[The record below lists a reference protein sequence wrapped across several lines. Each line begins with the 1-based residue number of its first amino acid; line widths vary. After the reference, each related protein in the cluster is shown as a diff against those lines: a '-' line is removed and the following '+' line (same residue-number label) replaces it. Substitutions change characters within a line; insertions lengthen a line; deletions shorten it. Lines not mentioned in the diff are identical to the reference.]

1 MDLSNF
7 VKNVYLLIKELGLLN
22 ETSNI
27 YQQVNDTLQDV
38 LQQQNDTLF
47 DKCYNDEEINC
58 LPCLYWLPN

>member
-38 LQQQNDTLF
+38 LQQQNDTL
-47 DKCYNDEEINC
+47 NS
-58 LPCLYWLPN
+58 